1 LDFEVFFFGTAISY
15 TPQQQINKKTLLI
28 SPVIYYISSIKSRT
42 IIFLLVIIMGKSR
55 FIMNKMAVLLLAL
68 LLSSCQSLN
77 TRGVF
82 IEDSKIKQIT
92 SQETS
97 KEQLLLTLGV
107 PTLKPDYSPDTWYY
121 ISRTLENKP
130 WATPKVVKQR
140 VVQVTFKGDIVDKL
154 EVIDNKH
161 KTNIT
166 IVTARTKVH
175 GTEENPVQSFVKNF
189 GRFNKT
195 PKPKRH

>member
-1 LDFEVFFFGTAISY
+1 
-15 TPQQQINKKTLLI
+15 
-28 SPVIYYISSIKSRT
+28 
-42 IIFLLVIIMGKSR
+42 
-55 FIMNKMAVLLLAL
+55 MNKMAVLLLAL

-92 SQETS
+92 SGETS

-130 WATPKVVKQR
+130 WAMPKVTKQR
-140 VVQVTFKGDIVDKL
+140 VVKIIFNGDIVDKV
-154 EVIDNKH
+154 EVINNKH
-161 KTNIT
+161 KANIIIART
-166 IVTARTKVH
+166 RTKVH
-175 GTEENPVQSFVKNF
+175 GTEENPVQTFVKNF